1 MSVSMKDLDPAFQG
15 AGQKAGLEIWRIENF
30 RPVPVPKSSYGK
42 FFTGDSYVILKT
54 TASKSGALRHDI
66 HYWLGKDTSQDEA
79 GAAAIKTVELDA
91 ALGGRAVQYR
101 EGQGHETEK
110 FLSYF
115 KPCIIPQEGG
125 VSSGFKHAEAE
136 EHKTR
141 LFVCKG
147 KHVVHVKEVSFAR
160 SSLNHDDIFIL
171 DTKSKIFQFN
181 GSNSSIQERAKALEV
196 VQYIKDTYHDGK
208 CEVAAVEDGKLM
220 ADAETG
226 EFWAFFGGF
235 APLPRKTASDED
247 KTVDTHPT
255 KLLRIEKGNA
265 EPVEADSLT
274 RDLLDT
280 NKCYLLDCGI
290 EVFVWMGR
298 STSLDER
305 KSASG
310 AAEELVCSP
319 DRPKSHIIRVIEG
332 FETVMFRSKF
342 DSWPQTTNVAVSED
356 GRGKVAALLKRQG
369 VNVKGLLK
377 SDPVKE
383 EPQPYIDCTGNL
395 QVWRVNGQEKILL
408 PASDQSKFYSGDCY
422 IFQYSY
428 PGEDKEEYLIG
439 TWFGKQ
445 SVEGER
451 ASAISLASKMLESLK
466 FLPAQARIYEGNE
479 PIQLYSIFQSFIVFK
494 GGLSDGYKNDIAE
507 KGIPDDTYKEDGIAL
522 FRVQGTGPDNMQ
534 AIQVEAV
541 ASSLNS
547 SYCYILHSDSTIFTW
562 SGSLTTSDNQE
573 LVERQLDLIKPNVQ
587 SKTQKEGAESD
598 QFWDLLGGKSE
609 YPSQKI
615 VREAES
621 DPHLFSCDFS
631 KGNLKVTEIYNF
643 TQDDLMTEDIFI
655 LDSHSDIFVWV
666 GQQVDTKNRAQ
677 ALTIGESFL
686 ECDFLL
692 EKLSRE
698 SPIYIVMEGSE
709 PPFFTR
715 FFKWDSAKSAMHGNS
730 FQRKL
735 TLLKSGGTPTVDK
748 PKRRTPVSYGGRS
761 SVPEKSQR
769 SRSMSFSPDR
779 VRVRGRSP
787 AFNALAANF
796 ENPNARNLST
806 PPPVVRK
813 LYPRSVTPDS
823 GNLASKSSGNLAS
836 KSSAIAALTA
846 TFEQPPRAREA
857 LMPRSL
863 KVSPEAPKQKPE
875 TNDKEN
881 SISSRIGSL
890 TIQEDVKEG
899 EAEDEEGLPIYPYE
913 QLKTTSTDPVTE
925 IDVTK
930 RETYLS
936 SEEFREKF
944 GMTKDAFSNS
954 LQFRL
959 QVDEILLVNLC
970 SGELN
975 SQE

>member
-1 MSVSMKDLDPAFQG
+1 MAVSMRDLDPAFQG
-15 AGQKAGLEIWRIENF
+15 AGQKAGTEIWRIENF
-30 RPVPVPKSSYGK
+30 RPMPVPKSSYGK

-54 TASKSGALRHDI
+54 TALKNGALRHDI
-66 HYWLGKDTSQDEA
+66 HYWLGKDTTQDEA
-79 GAAAIKTVELDA
+79 GTAAVKTVELDA

-101 EGQGHETEK
+101 EVQGHETEK

-115 KPCIIPQEGG
+115 KPCIIPQPGG
-125 VSSGFKHAEAE
+125 VASGFKHAEAE

-141 LFVCKG
+141 LYVCKG

-208 CEVAAVEDGKLM
+208 CEVASIEDGKLM

-226 EFWAFFGGF
+226 EFWGFFGGF
-235 APLPRKTASDED
+235 APLPRKTANED
-247 KTVDTHPT
+247 DKAVDSLPA
-255 KLLRIEKGNA
+255 KLFCILKGQA

-274 RDLLDT
+274 RELLDT
-280 NKCYLLDCGI
+280 NKCYILDCGV

-298 STSLDER
+298 NTSLDER
-305 KSASG
+305 KSASS
-310 AAEELVCSP
+310 AAEELLRSL

-342 DSWPQTTNVAVSED
+342 DMWPETTAVTVSED

-377 SDPVKE
+377 AAPVKE

-395 QVWRVNGQEKILL
+395 QVWRVNGQEKTLL
-408 PASDQSKFYSGDCY
+408 SASDQSKFYSGDCY

-428 PGEDKEEYLIG
+428 PGEDKEEHLIG

-445 SVEGER
+445 SVEEER
-451 ASAISLASKMLESLK
+451 TSAISLATKMVESLK

-479 PIQLYSIFQSFIVFK
+479 PIQFFSIFQSFIVFK
-494 GGLSDGYKNDIAE
+494 GGVSDGYKKYIAE
-507 KGIPDDTYKEDGIAL
+507 KEVPDDTYTEDRVAL
-522 FRVQGTGPDNMQ
+522 FRVQGSGPDNMQ
-534 AIQVEAV
+534 AIQVEPV

-547 SYCYILHSDSTIFTW
+547 SYCYILNSGSSVFNW
-562 SGSLTTSDNQE
+562 SGNLTTPEDQE
-573 LVERQLDLIKPNVQ
+573 LVERQLDVIKPNVQ
-587 SKTQKEGAESD
+587 SKPQKEGSESE
-598 QFWDLLGGKSE
+598 QFWEFLGGKSE

-615 VREAES
+615 ARDAEN
-621 DPHLFSCDFS
+621 DPHLFSCTFS
-631 KGNLKVTEIYNF
+631 KGNLKVTEIFNF

-655 LDSHSDIFVWV
+655 LDCHSEIFVWV
-666 GQQVDTKNRAQ
+666 GQQVDSKNRMH
-677 ALTIGESFL
+677 ALTIGEKFL
-686 ECDFLL
+686 ERDFLL
-692 EKLSRE
+692 EKLSHTA
-698 SPIYIVMEGSE
+698 PIYIIMEGSE

-715 FFKWDSAKSAMHGNS
+715 FFTWDSGKSAMQGNS

-735 TLLKSGGTPTVDK
+735 AIVKNGISPTPEK

-761 SVPEKSQR
+761 SSLPEKSQR

-796 ENPNARNLST
+796 ENPNSRNLST
-806 PPPVVRK
+806 PPPMVRK
-813 LYPRSVTPDS
+813 LYPKSVTPDS
-823 GNLASKSSGNLAS
+823 SKLDSRSA
-836 KSSAIAALTA
+836 AIAALSA
-846 TFEQPPRAREA
+846 SFEQPARE
-857 LMPRSL
+857 PVVPKTP
-863 KVSPEAPKQKPE
+863 KVTEEAPKPKPKPKPE
-875 TNDKEN
+875 TNSKEKAM
-881 SISSRIGSL
+881 SSRIEAL
-890 TIQEDVKEG
+890 TIEEDVKEG

-913 QLKTTSTDPVTE
+913 RLKTTSIEPVAE

-936 SEEFREKF
+936 SEEFRQKF
-944 GMTKDAFSNS
+944 GMTKDAFYKLPKWKQNKLKMA
-954 LQFRL
+954 LQLF
-959 QVDEILLVNLC
+959 
-970 SGELN
+970 
-975 SQE
+975 